1 MKKKYVIPFM
11 ALMTI
16 SGLSFTHFT
25 AFDFSQKEY
34 VKNHKNS
41 NGAPAGRT
49 GAPGEQT
56 CVACHSGT
64 VQNGNA
70 TQTLE
75 LRDPN
80 GNVVTTYL
88 PGVTYDVNFKVN
100 NAAPKKGFQLVA
112 LAVNGDTQA
121 GSMVA
126 TSNTS
131 IVTSG
136 SKKYVNHKSSSTNTT
151 TGWDFQWTAPATN
164 IGDVKFYVASNV
176 TNSNGNDS
184 GDMIYTSQHTVSYNA
199 TASVAEA
206 EQLTSFNAF
215 FAATTNTLNL
225 AFDSKVA
232 GESHLNVVDMS
243 GKSVYN
249 TKIGTVKTG
258 GNTQKVVLPSEIQSG
273 IYFVHL
279 FVNNES
285 AVVKIMIQH

>member
-1 MKKKYVIPFM
+1 MKKKYVIPVM

-25 AFDFSQKEY
+25 AVEFSQLEY

-41 NGAPAGRT
+41 NGSPAGRT

-56 CVACHSGT
+56 CTACHSGT
-64 VQNGNA
+64 VQNGSA
-70 TQTLE
+70 IQTLE
-75 LRDPN
+75 LRDPS
-80 GNVVTTYL
+80 GNVVTSYL

-112 LAVNGDTQA
+112 LAVNGNTQA

-131 IVTSG
+131 VLSSG

-151 TGWDFQWTAPATN
+151 TGWDFKWTAPATN
-164 IGDVKFYVASNV
+164 VGDVKFYVASNV
-176 TNSNGNDS
+176 TNSNNNDS
-184 GDMIYTSQHTVSYNA
+184 GDQIYTSQHTITYNA
-199 TASVAEA
+199 AASVE
-206 EQLTSFNAF
+206 EVESVNQFNAF

-225 AFDSKVA
+225 TFNSKIV
-232 GESHLNVVDMS
+232 GEGHLNVVDMS

-249 TKIGTVKTG
+249 TKIGAVKSG
-258 GNTQKVVLPSEIQSG
+258 NNTQKVLIPSEIQSG
-273 IYFVHL
+273 IYLVHL

-285 AVVKIMIQH
+285 AVVKIMIQK

>member
-1 MKKKYVIPFM
+1 M

-25 AFDFSQKEY
+25 AYEFNQLEF
-34 VKNHKNS
+34 VRNHKNS

-56 CVACHSGT
+56 CTACHLGT
-64 VQNGNA
+64 VQNGSA
-70 TQTLE
+70 IQTLE
-75 LRDPN
+75 LRDPD
-80 GNVVTTYL
+80 GNLATTYL

-112 LAVNGDTQA
+112 LVVNGNTQA

-131 IVTSG
+131 ILTSG
-136 SKKYVNHKSSSTNTT
+136 TKKYVNHKSSSTNTT
-151 TGWDFQWTAPATN
+151 TGWDFKWTAPATN
-164 IGDVKFYVASNV
+164 VGDVKFYVASNV
-176 TNSNGNDS
+176 SNSNGSDS

-199 TASVAEA
+199 TASVE
-206 EQLTSFNAF
+206 EIENVNQFNAF
-215 FAATTNTLNL
+215 FAANTNTLNL
-225 AFDSKVA
+225 TFNSKIA
-232 GESHLNVVDMS
+232 GEGHLNVVDLS

-249 TKIGTVKTG
+249 TKIGAVKTG
-258 GNTQKVVLPSEIQSG
+258 ENSQKVLLPSEIQSG
-273 IYFVHL
+273 IYLVHL

-285 AVVKIMIQH
+285 SVVKIMIQK

>member
-11 ALMTI
+11 ALLTI

-25 AFDFSQKEY
+25 AVEYSQLEYLKE
-34 VKNHKNS
+34 HKNTS
-41 NGAPAGRT
+41 GSPAGRT

-56 CVACHSGT
+56 CTACHSGT
-64 VQNGNA
+64 VQNGSA
-70 TQTLE
+70 IQTLE
-75 LRDPN
+75 LRDPS
-80 GNVVTTYL
+80 GNVVTSYL

-131 IVTSG
+131 VISSG

-151 TGWDFQWTAPATN
+151 SGWDFKWTAPATN
-164 IGDVKFYVASNV
+164 VGDVKFYVASNV
-176 TNSNGNDS
+176 TNSNNNDS
-184 GDMIYTSQHTVSYNA
+184 GDQIYTSQYTITYNTA
-199 TASVAEA
+199 ASVE
-206 EQLTSFNAF
+206 EVENVNQFNAL

-225 AFDSKVA
+225 TFNSKIA
-232 GESHLNVVDMS
+232 GEGHLNVVDLN
-243 GKSVYN
+243 GKSVFN
-249 TKIGTVKTG
+249 TKIGAVKSG
-258 GNTQKVVLPSEIQSG
+258 NNTQKVLIPSEIQSG
-273 IYFVHL
+273 IYLVHL

-285 AVVKIMIQH
+285 TVVKIMIQK